1 MNPERLIAW
10 LQNFGGAVTRS
21 LTPTQLL
28 SLILTFAAVVG
39 LTVGAAYWISTP
51 NYGVLFSELNPEEA
65 ASVVESLQAQDVD
78 YKLDVGGRTV
88 RVPATKL
95 DELRLGFAGDGMPS
109 SGRIGFEIFDRTAFG
124 ATEFL
129 EQVNFR
135 RALEGEIARTI
146 TTLSEVNGARVH
158 ITMERKALFGR
169 TETPAKASVV
179 LKLRSSGPLSGE
191 RVASISNLVAAG
203 VEGLQPDAVVIVDS
217 YGRGLNSRGA
227 GSDDGLPGAYADRRD
242 QLERDLTDRVVRL
255 LEPVV
260 GEGRVRANVAVS
272 LRTETEEATA
282 ELWDP
287 QTSVVRSRYVS
298 GDTGFLEASAQGTAG
313 SRSNL
318 PPRADGTEL
327 GAVALDDEIDLLA
340 TLDLVADGLEAT
352 VAEDDE
358 AAGASDEAR
367 DDAPAVQLASADAG
381 QIPRGTETT
390 NYEIS
395 KSVTRTIRPAGDVE
409 RLSVAVILDDQ
420 LVSETDEEGVQTFDS
435 APRVPEDIDKIRSL
449 VAAAV
454 GFDPVRGD
462 LLTVENVAF
471 EETFEAEV
479 VEPPLWER
487 YLPQI
492 IEMARIL
499 GVFLLAV
506 GAFFF
511 GIRPLTRKVTSSLSS
526 AGDMSQIGAGMT
538 AGQLGDADA
547 LSPRGR
553 LEALSTHANT
563 LSTKEP
569 ETAARLVRAWLGEE
583 KR

>member
-1 MNPERLIAW
+1 M
-10 LQNFGGAVTRS
+10 
-21 LTPTQLL
+21 
-28 SLILTFAAVVG
+28 
-39 LTVGAAYWISTP
+39 
-51 NYGVLFSELNPEEA
+51 
-65 ASVVESLQAQDVD
+65 
-78 YKLDVGGRTV
+78 
-88 RVPATKL
+88 
-95 DELRLGFAGDGMPS
+95 
-109 SGRIGFEIFDRTAFG
+109 
-124 ATEFL
+124 
-129 EQVNFR
+129 
-135 RALEGEIARTI
+135 
-146 TTLSEVNGARVH
+146 
-158 ITMERKALFGR
+158 
-169 TETPAKASVV
+169 
-179 LKLRSSGPLSGE
+179 
-191 RVASISNLVAAG
+191 
-203 VEGLQPDAVVIVDS
+203 IVDS

-287 QTSVVRSRYVS
+287 QAAVVRSRYVS
-298 GDTGFLEASAQGTAG
+298 GGTEFLAASAQGTAG

-318 PPRADGTEL
+318 PPRADGTEP
-327 GAVALDDEIDLLA
+327 GGVALDDGIDLLA
-340 TLDLVADGLEAT
+340 TPDLAADGLEAT
-352 VAEDDE
+352 VALD
-358 AAGASDEAR
+358 AGAGASDESG
-367 DDAPAVQLASADAG
+367 DDAPAVQLASADVG

-395 KSVTRTIRPAGDVE
+395 KSVTRTIRPAGDVA

-420 LVSETDEEGVQTFDS
+420 LVSETDEDGVQTFAS
-435 APRVPEDIDKIRSL
+435 APRVPKDIDKIRSL

-454 GFDPVRGD
+454 GFEPVRGD
-462 LLTVENVAF
+462 LLTVENIAF

-492 IEMARIL
+492 IEVARIL

-526 AGDMSQIGAGMT
+526 VGDVSQIGAGMT
-538 AGQLGDADA
+538 AGQLGDVDA

>member
-10 LQNFGGAVTRS
+10 LQNFGGALTRA

-51 NYGVLFSELNPEEA
+51 NYGVLFSELDPEEA
-65 ASVVESLQAQDVD
+65 ASVVERLRAQDVQ
-78 YKLDVGGRTV
+78 YKLDPGGRTV
-88 RVPATKL
+88 RVPATDL
-95 DELRLGFAGDGMPS
+95 DELRLTFASDGMPS

-146 TTLSEVNGARVH
+146 TTLSEVSGARVH

-191 RVASISNLVAAG
+191 RVAGISNLVAAG

-217 YGRGLNSRGA
+217 YGRSLNSG

-287 QTSVVRSRYVS
+287 DASVVRSRYVS
-298 GDTGFLEASAQGTAG
+298 GDTGFLDASAQGTAG

-318 PPRADGTEL
+318 PPRADGTDPGGL
-327 GAVALDDEIDLLA
+327 ALDEGIDLLA
-340 TLDLVADGLEAT
+340 TPDLAADGLEAT
-352 VAEDDE
+352 VAEGAD
-358 AAGASDEAR
+358 AAGVGPTDGSV
-367 DDAPAVQLASADAG
+367 DAPAVQLASAGVG
-381 QIPRGTETT
+381 QVPRGTETT

-395 KSVTRTIRPAGDVE
+395 KSITRTVRPAGDVA

-420 LVSETDEEGVQTFDS
+420 LVSETDEEGVETFAS

-492 IEMARIL
+492 IEAARIL
-499 GVFLLAV
+499 GVLLLAV

-511 GIRPLTRKVTSSLSS
+511 GIRPLTRKVTSSLGS
-526 AGDMSQIGAGMT
+526 AGDMSQLGAGMT
-538 AGQLGDADA
+538 TSQLGDVDA

>member
-10 LQNFGGAVTRS
+10 LQNFGGALTRS

-39 LTVGAAYWISTP
+39 LTVGTAYWISTP
-51 NYGVLFSELNPEEA
+51 NYGVLFSVLDPEEA
-65 ASVVESLQAQDVD
+65 ASVVERLEADGVQF
-78 YKLDVGGRTV
+78 KLDPGGRTV
-88 RVPATKL
+88 RVPATRL
-95 DELRLGFAGDGMPS
+95 DELRLGFASGGMPS

-146 TTLSEVNGARVH
+146 TTLAEVSGARVH

-191 RVASISNLVAAG
+191 SVAGISNLVAAG
-203 VEGLQPDAVVIVDS
+203 VEGLQPEAVVIVDS
-217 YGRGLNSRGA
+217 YGRSMNSPGG
-227 GSDDGLPGAYADRRD
+227 GSDDGLPSGYADRRD
-242 QLERDLTDRVVRL
+242 QLERALTDRVVRL

-272 LRTETEEATA
+272 LRSETEEATA

-287 QTSVVRSRYVS
+287 QTAVVRSRYVT
-298 GDTGFLEASAQGTAG
+298 GDTDFLEASAAGTAG

-318 PPRADGTEL
+318 PPRVVDPEPG
-327 GAVALDDEIDLLA
+327 GVVLDDVIDLLA
-340 TLDLVADGLEAT
+340 PPDLAADGLEAG
-352 VAEDDE
+352 
-358 AAGASDEAR
+358 AGGADVGTSDESPGE
-367 DDAPAVQLASADAG
+367 APAVQLASADAG
-381 QIPRGTETT
+381 IARGTETI

-395 KSVTRTIRPAGDVE
+395 KSVTRTIRPAGDVA

-420 LVSETDEEGVQTFDS
+420 LVSETDEDGVQTFAS
-435 APRVPEDIDKIRSL
+435 EPRVPEDIDKIRSL

-462 LLTVENVAF
+462 LLTVENLAF

-492 IEMARIL
+492 IEVARIL
-499 GVFLLAV
+499 GVLLLAV

-511 GIRPLTRKVTSSLSS
+511 GIRPLTRKVTSSLS
-526 AGDMSQIGAGMT
+526 AGGDVSQIGAGMT
-538 AGQLGDADA
+538 AAQLGDVDA